1 MSSTHKSWTPFCT
14 SYNPLEAGSI
24 DRTDTEPHDNAIA
37 RALNSTFTPNPSFKS
52 KPDYSI
58 FVSRLNFN
66 TNESTLRRIFSKFGE
81 IVTCSLIRDIV
92 TGASKGYA
100 FIEFKSRSSV
110 EAATRTANK
119 SELDGRII
127 FVDKEIGR
135 TMKGWIPR
143 RFGGG
148 FGGNKNSGQLR
159 FGGRDRPF
167 KKPISKEEIKDE
179 RRSQSSHSRYERR

>member
-1 MSSTHKSWTPFCT
+1 MSSTHKSWSPFCT

-24 DRTDTEPHDNAIA
+24 DRTDTEPHDKAIA
-37 RALNSTFTPNPSFKS
+37 RALNSTFTPNPSIKS
-52 KPDYSI
+52 KPEYTI

-66 TNESTLRRIFSKFGE
+66 TNESTLRRTFSEYGE
-81 IVTCSLIRDIV
+81 ILTCSLIRDIV

-135 TMKGWIPR
+135 TMKGWVPR
-143 RFGGG
+143 RLGGG

-167 KKPISKEEIKDE
+167 KKPISKEDAKEE
-179 RRSQSSHSRYERR
+179 RKPYSRYERR